1 MNEFIEYVCR
11 GVIRSED
18 AIKNLNRNVRSLAK
32 CNRNLRA
39 GLICFGISSLLLTSV
54 VAMQDK
60 EIKELKKQVADLAAK
75 DEPEEGSTEDTAN
88 TTEEQNE
95 QEGA

>member
-18 AIKNLNRNVRSLAK
+18 AIKNLNKSVRALAK

-39 GLICFGISSLLLTSV
+39 SLICFGISGILLTSV
-54 VAMQDK
+54 VAVQDK
-60 EIKELKKQVADLAAK
+60 EIRELKKQVADLAAK
-75 DEPEEGSTEDTAN
+75 DEPEEGSTDN
-88 TTEEQNE
+88 TEEQNE

>member
-18 AIKNLNRNVRSLAK
+18 AIKNLNRNVRTLAK
-32 CNRNLRA
+32 CNRNFRTS
-39 GLICFGISSLLLTSV
+39 LICFGVSSLFLTAI
-54 VAMQDK
+54 VAIQDK
-60 EIKELKKQVADLAAK
+60 EIRELQKQVADLAVK
-75 DEPEEGSTEDTAN
+75 DEAIETAD

>member
-18 AIKNLNRNVRSLAK
+18 AIKNLNRSVRNLVK

-39 GLICFGISSLLLTSV
+39 GLICFGISGILLTSV
-54 VAMQDK
+54 VAVQDK
-60 EIKELKKQVADLAAK
+60 EIRELKKQVADLAAK
-75 DEPEEGSTEDTAN
+75 DEVEESSTEDTAD

>member
-1 MNEFIEYVCR
+1 MNQFIEYVCR

-18 AIKNLNRNVRSLAK
+18 AIKHLNKNVAKLVKCTRITNTRVTCLAV
-32 CNRNLRA
+32 A
-39 GLICFGISSLLLTSV
+39 GLLITAV

-60 EIKELKKQVADLAAK
+60 EIKELKKQVADLAVK
-75 DEPEEGSTEDTAN
+75 DESADTAD